1 MENEKNSKLKIEKRI
16 LNVSLAGSILVI
28 ILEAFMAYLL
38 HSKTI
43 LMDLVFACFD
53 LVMMC
58 PLMAL
63 VPYLYKPVS
72 EKRPYGFAQV
82 ESLFVLIKYG
92 VLLAVILN
100 LIIENAKVIA
110 KGGHT
115 VNAGMVVGFEL
126 VLSVFSVFL
135 YLLLYHFSKKYSS
148 SIIKSELYMW
158 KVDIISTCSI
168 ICAFA
173 AQLFL
178 EKTAYL
184 FVVPYIDST
193 VAIIIAL
200 FLLKEPILQIVKN
213 LKELILFAPKEDV
226 MDLIRQAVEENI
238 GEFDYT
244 LAFLDVIQTGRKT
257 WVEIYVKSKTDM
269 INVQDFK
276 AIQRKTSKKLGEMF
290 DQIYVEVIPEL
301 EKDGI

>member
-1 MENEKNSKLKIEKRI
+1 MESTKLKIEKRI
-16 LNVSLAGSILVI
+16 LRVSLAGSIIVI
-28 ILEAFMAYLL
+28 ILEAFMSYYL

-43 LMDLVFACFD
+43 LMDVVFACFD
-53 LVMMC
+53 LLMMC

-72 EKRPYGFAQV
+72 EKRPYGFSQV

-92 VLLAVILN
+92 VLFAVIVN
-100 LIIENAKVIA
+100 LIIEDAKVILS
-110 KGGHT
+110 GGHT
-115 VNAGMVVGFEL
+115 VDAGMIVIFEL
-126 VLSVFSVFL
+126 ILNVFSIFL
-135 YLLLYHFSKKYSS
+135 YLLLYHFSEKYSS

-173 AQLFL
+173 AQIFL
-178 EKTAYL
+178 ENTAYQ
-184 FVVPYIDST
+184 FVIPYIDSS

-200 FLLKEPILQIVKN
+200 FLLKEPAAQIVKN
-213 LKELILFAPKEDV
+213 LKELILFAPKEVV
-226 MDLIRQAVEENI
+226 MDAIRQVVETSMETY
-238 GEFDYT
+238 DYS

-257 WVEIYVKSKTDM
+257 WVEIYVKSKDDI
-269 INVQDFK
+269 INVKDFK
-276 AIQRKTSKKLGEMF
+276 EIQRKVSKELGKMF

-301 EKDGI
+301 EKNSEESQ